1 MMELYEAMHTAIFEF
16 DNNVAH
22 SYKKVNGN
30 CQLIQIV
37 YVLYFDMKQI
47 FQNIKRK
54 QTKHFSLCFTT
65 VDFLLNAKK
74 FTSA

>member
-30 CQLIQIV
+30 CQLMQIV
-37 YVLYFDMKQI
+37 YVLYFVMKQI

-54 QTKHFSLCFTT
+54 QTKHF
-65 VDFLLNAKK
+65 FLVFYYCRFLIKR
-74 FTSA
+74 